1 MNDNLRY
8 ISLQYIKGTNYEEIT
23 CFDFERITK
32 LLDIQGDLSE
42 YPKQSVESL
51 KDVKEEERCKIG
63 ESFLNDLV
71 NYYNFKD
78 VKKKLGRSLVKVKS
92 YMEYDFDEKY
102 NYGDYNKASVKLVK
116 LIKNR
121 EMALKSRERMAIKD
135 GASTVSTDGTDTHTA
150 SKDTSAQN
158 ENKDLKE
165 LIKGV
170 NESLEV
176 LKAGIS
182 GLDAS
187 KKAPSAKELED
198 KIGKIL
204 GVINSDGG
212 TDGGTDVTLFNRAFI
227 SDLKTLNSLIL
238 NEGAKNKLHY
248 MAEKKAL
255 DDLII
260 ILNSYIKL
268 CTYNISKYDNIFQQ
282 NDISNIDDAFMI
294 ESYSK
299 FLKKLDR
306 LKRRLESKDEGRL
319 LRDLTHTLDRLFN
332 LYGVNDPEKLLNGD
346 TNKDSLNYIASHI
359 LNYR

>member
-1 MNDNLRY
+1 MLISYLAIVY
-8 ISLQYIKGTNYEEIT
+8 I
-23 CFDFERITK
+23 
-32 LLDIQGDLSE
+32 
-42 YPKQSVESL
+42 
-51 KDVKEEERCKIG
+51 
-63 ESFLNDLV
+63 FLCLWI
-71 NYYNFKD
+71 FWHIC
-78 VKKKLGRSLVKVKS
+78 
-92 YMEYDFDEKY
+92 
-102 NYGDYNKASVKLVK
+102 NK
-116 LIKNR
+116 
-121 EMALKSRERMAIKD
+121 
-135 GASTVSTDGTDTHTA
+135 
-150 SKDTSAQN
+150 N

-165 LIKGV
+165 LINGV
-170 NESLEV
+170 KESLDV
-176 LKAGIS
+176 LKDGIS
-182 GLDAS
+182 VLDAS
-187 KKAPSAKELED
+187 KKAPSAKELEE

-204 GVINSDGG
+204 ATIGAGDTGATNE
-212 TDGGTDVTLFNRAFI
+212 TLFNRAVI
-227 SDLKTLNSLIL
+227 SELKTLNSLIL

-346 TNKDSLNYIASHI
+346 TNKDALNYIASHI

>member
-135 GASTVSTDGTDTHTA
+135 GTSTVSTASTDTPTE
-150 SKDTSAQN
+150 SNDTSAKN

-165 LIKGV
+165 LINGV
-170 NESLEV
+170 KESLDV
-176 LKAGIS
+176 LKDGIS
-182 GLDAS
+182 VLDAS
-187 KKAPSAKELED
+187 KKAPSAKELEE

-204 GVINSDGG
+204 ATIGAGDTGATNE
-212 TDGGTDVTLFNRAFI
+212 TLFNRAVI
-227 SDLKTLNSLIL
+227 SELKTLNSLIL

-346 TNKDSLNYIASHI
+346 TNKDALNYIASHI

>member
-121 EMALKSRERMAIKD
+121 EMALKSSERMAIKNAIKSD
-135 GASTVSTDGTDTHTA
+135 TGDTGTDTPTA
-150 SKDTSAQN
+150 SKDTSANN

-165 LIKGV
+165 LISGV
-170 NESLEV
+170 KESLDV
-176 LKAGIS
+176 LKDGS
-182 GLDAS
+182 TLDAS
-187 KKAPSAKELED
+187 KKAPSAKELEE

-204 GVINSDGG
+204 GVIG
-212 TDGGTDVTLFNRAFI
+212 TGATDATLFNRTFI

-306 LKRRLESKDEGRL
+306 LKRILESKDEGRL

-346 TNKDSLNYIASHI
+346 TNKDALNYIASHI
-359 LNYR
+359 LNYK

>member
-32 LLDIQGDLSE
+32 LLDIQSDLSE

-135 GASTVSTDGTDTHTA
+135 GTSTVSTGSTDTPTE
-150 SKDTSAQN
+150 SNDTSAKN

-165 LIKGV
+165 LINGV
-170 NESLEV
+170 KESLDV
-176 LKAGIS
+176 LKAGS
-182 GLDAS
+182 TLDAS
-187 KKAPSAKELED
+187 KKAPSAKELEE

-204 GVINSDGG
+204 DAINSYGA
-212 TDGGTDVTLFNRAFI
+212 TDVNTFTRAFI
-227 SDLKTLNSLIL
+227 SELKTLNSLIL

-306 LKRRLESKDEGRL
+306 LKRRLESKDEGKL

-346 TNKDSLNYIASHI
+346 TNKDALNYIASHI

>member
-121 EMALKSRERMAIKD
+121 EMALKSRERMAIKNAIKSD
-135 GASTVSTDGTDTHTA
+135 TGDTGTDTLTA

-165 LIKGV
+165 LINGV
-170 NESLEV
+170 NESLK
-176 LKAGIS
+176 LITAGIS
-182 GLDAS
+182 VLDAS
-187 KKAPSAKELED
+187 KKAPSAKELEG

-204 GVINSDGG
+204 DAIG
-212 TDGGTDVTLFNRAFI
+212 TGATDVNTFTRTFI
-227 SDLKTLNSLIL
+227 SELKTLNSLIL

-346 TNKDSLNYIASHI
+346 TNKDALNYIASHI

>member
-32 LLDIQGDLSE
+32 LLDIQSDLSE

-135 GASTVSTDGTDTHTA
+135 GTSTVSTGSTDTHTE
-150 SKDTSAQN
+150 SNDTSAKN

-165 LIKGV
+165 LINGV
-170 NESLEV
+170 NESLKLITE
-176 LKAGIS
+176 GIS
-182 GLDAS
+182 TIDAS

-198 KIGKIL
+198 KIEKIL

-212 TDGGTDVTLFNRAFI
+212 TDGSTFNRTFI

-306 LKRRLESKDEGRL
+306 LKRRLESKDEGKL

-346 TNKDSLNYIASHI
+346 TNNDALNYIASHI

>member
-1 MNDNLRY
+1 
-8 ISLQYIKGTNYEEIT
+8 
-23 CFDFERITK
+23 
-32 LLDIQGDLSE
+32 
-42 YPKQSVESL
+42 
-51 KDVKEEERCKIG
+51 VKEDDRCKIG

-78 VKKKLGRSLVKVKS
+78 VKKKLERSREKVNFYK
-92 YMEYDFDEKY
+92 EYDFDEKY

-116 LIKNR
+116 LIKDR
-121 EMALKSRERMAIKD
+121 EMALKSKERMDVKD
-135 GASTVSTDGTDTHTA
+135 GTEADAAGSTA
-150 SKDTSAQN
+150 SKDTSVQN
-158 ENKDLKE
+158 EIKHLKE

-170 NESLEV
+170 KDSLDV
-176 LKAGIS
+176 LKAGIND
-182 GLDAS
+182 LDAS
-187 KKAPSAKELED
+187 KKAPSKELEE
-198 KIGKIL
+198 KIERII
-204 GVINSDGG
+204 GVIGDGATGATGG
-212 TDGGTDVTLFNRAFI
+212 TLNRNFI
-227 SDLKTLNSLIL
+227 SELKTLNSLIL
-238 NEGAKNKLHY
+238 NEGAKNKLY
-248 MAEKKAL
+248 YLAEKKAL

-260 ILNSYIKL
+260 QLNSYIKL

-306 LKRRLESKDEGRL
+306 LKRSLESKDEGRL

-332 LYGVNDPEKLLNGD
+332 LYGVNDPEKLLNVD

>member
-121 EMALKSRERMAIKD
+121 EMALKSSERMAIKNAIKSD
-135 GASTVSTDGTDTHTA
+135 TGDTGTDTPTA

-158 ENKDLKE
+158 VNKDLKE
-165 LIKGV
+165 LISGV
-170 NESLEV
+170 KESLDV
-176 LKAGIS
+176 LKAGS
-182 GLDAS
+182 TLDAS
-187 KKAPSAKELED
+187 KKAPSAKELEGE
-198 KIGKIL
+198 IGKIL
-204 GVINSDGG
+204 ATIGAGDTGA
-212 TDGGTDVTLFNRAFI
+212 TDATLFNRTFI
-227 SDLKTLNSLIL
+227 SELKTLNSLIL

-346 TNKDSLNYIASHI
+346 TNKDALNYIASHI
-359 LNYR
+359 LNYK

>member
-92 YMEYDFDEKY
+92 HMEYDFDEKY

-135 GASTVSTDGTDTHTA
+135 GTSTVSTGSTDTPTE
-150 SKDTSAQN
+150 SNDTSAKN

-165 LIKGV
+165 LINGV
-170 NESLEV
+170 KESLDV
-176 LKAGIS
+176 LKAGS
-182 GLDAS
+182 TLDAS
-187 KKAPSAKELED
+187 KKAPSAKELEE

-204 GVINSDGG
+204 DAINSYGA
-212 TDGGTDVTLFNRAFI
+212 TDVNTFTRAFI
-227 SDLKTLNSLIL
+227 SELKTLNSLIL

-346 TNKDSLNYIASHI
+346 TNKDALNYIASHI

>member
-1 MNDNLRY
+1 MDGDLRY

-78 VKKKLGRSLVKVKS
+78 VKKKLGRSLGKVKS
-92 YMEYDFDEKY
+92 YIEYDFDVKY

-121 EMALKSRERMAIKD
+121 EMALKSKERMAIKN
-135 GASTVSTDGTDTHTA
+135 GASTDGTDTPTA

-170 NESLEV
+170 KESLE
-176 LKAGIS
+176 LIKDGIS

-187 KKAPSAKELED
+187 KKAPSAKELEG
-198 KIGKIL
+198 KIG
-204 GVINSDGG
+204 GVIGVIG
-212 TDGGTDVTLFNRAFI
+212 TGGTDVNTFNRSFI
-227 SDLKTLNSLIL
+227 SELKTLNSLIL

-299 FLKKLDR
+299 FLKKLDI